1 MKLKYS
7 LLLAFVVVV
16 PRFAEDATKK
26 SEIARVVILRYDDK
40 TGTKNFEY
48 MPGSLQEA
56 ITKSMHTKFEF
67 VEVDPAK
74 IEPFIAQVRAQSKGV
89 FGAKEAAEVCRLADI
104 DILIYG
110 NFTFSEVEK
119 EISINTEISL
129 GSTDKFRTLSPTE
142 NRVDATI
149 FQAADHVA
157 ADIVAEITKVALEQQ
172 QAKGK
177 AELDAKK
184 KTQLERTEKS
194 KTWADQNWMISLGA
208 GPSFFLLSHDNAS
221 VDNGQPSATVQVY
234 RRIVDSF
241 HLGVLANFG
250 NVRTNTHNSPMQSE
264 FDVGAA
270 AAMAGY
276 FFDLSPRWRWTNA
289 AGLGYYVGKFQYYPQ
304 CNTNCMGGYASGS
317 DIVKGPFVTARTGIH
332 FLMLSFLSIGLEG
345 DWKMYYDSPKPVMAV
360 GGTLSLS
367 VVF

>member
-1 MKLKYS
+1 MSLKYAVF
-7 LLLAFVVVV
+7 LAFFAVA
-16 PRFAEDATKK
+16 PRFAEDAAKK
-26 SEIARVVILRYDDK
+26 PDTARVVILRYDDK

-67 VEVDPAK
+67 IEVDPGK

-110 NFTFSEVEK
+110 NFTFSETEK

-157 ADIVAEITKVALEQQ
+157 SDIVAEITKVALEQQ

-194 KTWADQNWMISLGA
+194 KTWADQNWMISVGI
-208 GPSFFLLSHDNAS
+208 GPSFFMLNRDNAHI
-221 VDNGQPSATVQVY
+221 DNAQPSASLQVY
-234 RRIVDSF
+234 RRFVDNF
-241 HLGVLANFG
+241 HWGVLANFG
-250 NVRTNTHNSPMQSE
+250 SVKSNANNSPMQSN
-264 FDVGAA
+264 FDVGAV

-289 AGLGYYVGKFQYYPQ
+289 AGLGYYVGKFSYYPQ
-304 CNTNCMGGYASGS
+304 CSGNCMGYSSGS
-317 DIVKGPFVTARTGIH
+317 DIVKGPFITARTGMH
-332 FLMLSFLSIGLEG
+332 FLIFSFLSLGLEG
-345 DWKMYYDSPKPVMAV
+345 DWKMYYDSPKPVMAI